1 MNFKLDEKMLPT
13 NSISKNLVLKKS
25 VPILKFNLHTI
36 KLFYIKYLSAIEK
49 GNGLVTLMDLNF

>member
-25 VPILKFNLHTI
+25 VPILILHTI
-36 KLFYIKYLSAIEK
+36 KLFYTKYLSAIEK